1 MVQLNNI
8 LGYEN
13 LKIFQDDRF
22 FSFSLDSIILSN
34 YSSIRLRDKKIVDFC
49 TGNGIVPIILSQ
61 RCGADIYGV
70 DIQKELIDLANKS
83 IEYDNLV
90 DRIHFICQDVISFS
104 LEHLNEF
111 DLVLCNPPYFKI
123 NANSSF
129 NKSYNK
135 MIARHEILINLSQ
148 ICNCANRV
156 LKDNGIFSMVHRS
169 DRLIE
174 VITTLRQHNLEPK
187 SIKFIHNNCNS
198 DSTLVLIQS
207 QKCGKVG
214 LKILKPLF
222 LRNIDGSFTVE
233 YRKLQEEIVYDS
245 K

>member
-1 MVQLNNI
+1 MVQLNNV
-8 LGYEN
+8 LGYKN
-13 LKIFQDDRF
+13 LKILQDDRF

-70 DIQKELIDLANKS
+70 DIQEELIDLANKS
-83 IEYDNLV
+83 IKYNNLD
-90 DRIHFICQDVISFS
+90 DRIHFICQDVITFS

-111 DLVLCNPPYFKI
+111 DFVLCNPPYFKV
-123 NANSSF
+123 NANTSF

-135 MIARHEILINLSQ
+135 MIARHEILIDLSQ
-148 ICNCANRV
+148 LCKCANRV
-156 LKDNGIFSMVHRS
+156 LKDNGVFSMVHRS

-174 VITTLRQHNLEPK
+174 IISTLREHNLEPK
-187 SIKFIHNNCNS
+187 SLKFIYNTCNS

-207 QKCGKVG
+207 QKCGNVG

-222 LRNIDGSFTVE
+222 LRNVDGSFTDE
-233 YRKLQEEIVYDS
+233 YKRLQEEIIYGS

>member
-1 MVQLNNI
+1 MVQLNDI

-13 LKIFQDDRF
+13 LKILQDDRF
-22 FSFSLDSIILSN
+22 FAFSLDSIILSN

-49 TGNGIVPIILSQ
+49 TGNGIVPIIISQ
-61 RCGADIYGV
+61 RCPADIYGV

-83 IEYDNLV
+83 IKYNNLEN
-90 DRIHFICQDVISFS
+90 RIHFICQDIVSFS
-104 LEHLNEF
+104 SEHLNEF
-111 DLVLCNPPYFKI
+111 DFVLCNPPYFKV

-135 MIARHEILINLSQ
+135 MIARHEILINLDQ

-156 LKDNGIFSMVHRS
+156 LKDNGVFSMVHRS
-169 DRLIE
+169 DRFIE
-174 VITTLRQHNLEPK
+174 IITILRKYNLEPK
-187 SIKFIHNNCNS
+187 SIKFIYNNYNT

-207 QKCGKVG
+207 QKCGKVV

-233 YRKLQEEIVYDS
+233 YRKLQEEIIYDS

>member
-111 DLVLCNPPYFKI
+111 DLVLCNPPYFKNI
-123 NANSSF
+123 NSSKK
-129 NKSYNK
+129 NYSYKK
-135 MIARHEILINLSQ
+135 MIARHEVLINIDE
-148 ICNCANRV
+148 ICDCAKKI
-156 LKDNGIFSMVHRS
+156 LKDNGSFSLIHRT
-169 DRLIE
+169 DRFIE
-174 VITTLRQHNLEPK
+174 IIDTLKKYNFEPK
-187 SIKFIHNNCNS
+187 VIKFIY
-198 DSTLVLIQS
+198 DRIDKKSTLVLIQS
-207 QKCGKVG
+207 QKNAKSG
-214 LKILKPLF
+214 LIIDSPLV
-222 LRNIDGSFTVE
+222 LYNHDGSITKE
-233 YRKLQEEIVYDS
+233 YKSLQEKVI

>member
-1 MVQLNNI
+1 MVQLNDI

-13 LKIFQDDRF
+13 LKILQDDRF
-22 FSFSLDSIILSN
+22 FAFSLDSIILSN

-49 TGNGIVPIILSQ
+49 TGNGIVPIIISQ
-61 RCGADIYGV
+61 RCPADIYGV

-83 IEYDNLV
+83 IKYNNLEN
-90 DRIHFICQDVISFS
+90 RIHFICQDIVSFS
-104 LEHLNEF
+104 SEHLNEF
-111 DLVLCNPPYFKI
+111 DFVLCNPPYFKV

-135 MIARHEILINLSQ
+135 MIARHEILINLDQ

-156 LKDNGIFSMVHRS
+156 LKDNGVFSMVHRS
-169 DRLIE
+169 DRFIE
-174 VITTLRQHNLEPK
+174 IITILRKYNLEPK
-187 SIKFIHNNCNS
+187 SIKFIYNNYNT

-222 LRNIDGSFTVE
+222 LRNTDGSFTDE
-233 YRKLQEEIVYDS
+233 YRKLQEEIIYDS

>member
-1 MVQLNNI
+1 MVQLNNV
-8 LGYEN
+8 LGYKN
-13 LKIFQDDRF
+13 LKILQDDRF

-49 TGNGIVPIILSQ
+49 TGNGIVPIIVSQ
-61 RCGADIYGV
+61 RCVADIYGV
-70 DIQKELIDLANKS
+70 DIQEELIDLANKS
-83 IEYDNLV
+83 IKYNNLD
-90 DRIHFICQDVISFS
+90 DRIHFICQDVITFS

-111 DLVLCNPPYFKI
+111 DFVLCNPPYFKV
-123 NANSSF
+123 NANTSF

-135 MIARHEILINLSQ
+135 MIARHEILIDLRQ
-148 ICNCANRV
+148 LCKCANRV
-156 LKDNGIFSMVHRS
+156 LKDNGVFSMVHRS

-174 VITTLRQHNLEPK
+174 IISTLREHNLEPK
-187 SIKFIHNNCNS
+187 SLKFIYNTCNS

-207 QKCGKVG
+207 QKCGNVG

-222 LRNIDGSFTVE
+222 LRNVDGSFTDE
-233 YRKLQEEIVYDS
+233 YKRLQEEIIYGS